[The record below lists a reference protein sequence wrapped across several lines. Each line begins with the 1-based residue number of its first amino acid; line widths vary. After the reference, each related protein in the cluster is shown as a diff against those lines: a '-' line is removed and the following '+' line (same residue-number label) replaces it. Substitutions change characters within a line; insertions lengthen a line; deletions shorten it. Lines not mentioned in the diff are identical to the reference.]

1 MRPFRGELLNLKS
14 ILCLTV
20 ILRIAQ
26 IYFKSVTISNH
37 VENYFGCLKRST
49 VMYIQKGSHTRPVKA
64 MPT

>member
-14 ILCLTV
+14 NVLTV

-37 VENYFGCLKRST
+37 VENYFGCLKRNT
-49 VMYIQKGSHTRPVKA
+49 VMYTQKGSHTSPVKA
-64 MPT
+64 TPT